1 MCQNTRKFS
10 VQFPPETED
19 SVRNTEQLKK
29 RWEGR
34 TLFPSSLPPEQE
46 EHNIPCMVCL
56 PSLFPPEPNKP
67 TTLIWIAVCVYVL
80 IVNCSLFILLNDIQL
95 IYYPCLT
102 FPRSPYSYFIE
113 EETKADR
120 RSVLPKYTACQQQ
133 SQSKIYGMFGFNKG
147 RVVFLFIGRILIPA

>member
-19 SVRNTEQLKK
+19 SVRNTEQLIK

-67 TTLIWIAVCVYVL
+67 TTLIWIAVCVHVL

-95 IYYPCLT
+95 VYYPCLT
-102 FPRSPYSYFIE
+102 SP
-113 EETKADR
+113 
-120 RSVLPKYTACQQQ
+120 VPH
-133 SQSKIYGMFGFNKG
+133 
-147 RVVFLFIGRILIPA
+147 ILILQKRKLRQTEEASCLNIQHVSSKANQKYMECLALTKEELCFYSLAES